1 MALRYEI
8 QEIGTGLLVENWQA
22 GLRCLSQ
29 SAEGV
34 QYQDA
39 HLPLPLSHLPD
50 HFLAGIP
57 DELRKVR
64 TSIPRTKNE
73 NFSHLISMGYQ

>member
-50 HFLAGIP
+50 HFWP
-57 DELRKVR
+57 VYPM
-64 TSIPRTKNE
+64 S
-73 NFSHLISMGYQ
+73 